1 MPASDAPTGPVS
13 KIRPGPARLEHLPS
27 FLLSQA
33 ALHIHRVVFDRLDA
47 ADARGHHYRV
57 LAALDEY
64 GPSSQIDLGRRCALD
79 RSDVV
84 SVLDTLVD
92 RHFVERAPDPN
103 DRRRNIISLTR
114 RGRNRLF
121 DLELTVTAVQDV
133 AFAPLD
139 ADERAQFAAMLTK
152 LVGHHSRTDR

>member
-1 MPASDAPTGPVS
+1 M
-13 KIRPGPARLEHLPS
+13 
-27 FLLSQA
+27 
-33 ALHIHRVVFDRLDA
+33 
-47 ADARGHHYRV
+47 
-57 LAALDEY
+57 
-64 GPSSQIDLGRRCALD
+64 
-79 RSDVV
+79 V